1 LVEMPGDDS
10 RGDGGVMSDG
20 ETYVYSL
27 ATAVPTPFTKS
38 TMISYSIA
46 QPGHV
51 SLKVYDVSGRLV
63 RILVDEK
70 KNVGVYNIVWNGN
83 DENNNKIAPGIY
95 FTEFTS
101 REFTSVKKVI
111 LVK

>member
-1 LVEMPGDDS
+1 MPADDS
-10 RGDGGVMSDG
+10 RGDGGIMSDG

-46 QPGHV
+46 KPGHV
-51 SLKVYDVSGRLV
+51 SLKVYDISGRLV
-63 RILVDEK
+63 RVLVDEK
-70 KNVGVYNIVWNGN
+70 KNTGVYSTVWNGY
-83 DENNNKIAPGIY
+83 DDSNNEVAPGIY

-101 REFTSVKKVI
+101 REFSSVKKIIFVR
-111 LVK
+111 